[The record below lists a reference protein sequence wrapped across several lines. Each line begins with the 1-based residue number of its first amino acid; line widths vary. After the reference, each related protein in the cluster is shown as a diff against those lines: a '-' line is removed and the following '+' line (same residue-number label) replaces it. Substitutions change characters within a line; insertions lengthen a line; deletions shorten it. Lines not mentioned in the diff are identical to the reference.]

1 MGVTC
6 AVVPI
11 SDGLKRLFFGRALRS
26 DRLSDSLLPKRI
38 ALPVFASDALSSNA
52 YATQEI
58 LLVLSLGGASFYAF
72 GGWIAAAVVLVYF
85 TVVASYR
92 QNVHAYPSGGGD
104 YEVVSTNLGQNWGI
118 FVGSALLIDYVL
130 TVAVSISSAIANLGS
145 VIPVIAEHSVWWAV
159 GSIVV
164 ITLLNLRGIRESGS
178 LFAIP
183 TYFFIAS
190 IFIMIGVAIF
200 KMATGAN
207 LEAESANWEVVPEAS
222 FAGAALIFLVARSFS
237 SGTTALTGIEAVAN
251 GVPSFRKPKSKN
263 AATTLLMLG
272 LIATTMFAG
281 ITWLAIKTR
290 VQVTEFDRDL
300 IGLPDG
306 QSQKTVIVQVASAV
320 FGNFEIAVLVISLS
334 TALILALAANT
345 AFNGF
350 PVLGSI
356 LARDGY
362 LPRQLHTRGDRLAF
376 SNGILM
382 LAGLAVV
389 LVVIYQANV
398 TNLIQLYIIG
408 VFVSFTLSQLGMIK
422 HWNRHLRAET
432 VPAERRKMFRSR
444 AINSVGFLMT
454 GSVLVIV
461 LATKFTKGA
470 WIVVVAM
477 PLIFLMMR
485 AIRKHYDRVA
495 VELVTTDDD
504 KITLPTRVHALVL
517 VSKIHKPTLRALA
530 YARATRPSVLE
541 AITVNVDPDE
551 TRSLEVEWE
560 RRAIPVTL
568 KVLDSPYREITR
580 PIIDYVRRLRSDNP
594 NDVVTVYVPE
604 YVVGHWW
611 EQILHNQSALRL
623 KSRLLFMP
631 GVMMTSV
638 PWQLESSER
647 VLNRDD

>member
-1 MGVTC
+1 
-6 AVVPI
+6 
-11 SDGLKRLFFGRALRS
+11 
-26 DRLSDSLLPKRI
+26 
-38 ALPVFASDALSSNA
+38 
-52 YATQEI
+52 
-58 LLVLSLGGASFYAF
+58 
-72 GGWIAAAVVLVYF
+72 VYF

-104 YEVVSTNLGQNWGI
+104 YEVVSKNLGQNWGV

-145 VIPVIAEHSVWWAV
+145 TIPAIAEHSVWYAV
-159 GSIVV
+159 GAIVI

-183 TYFFIAS
+183 TYFFMAS
-190 IFIMIGVAIF
+190 IFVMIGVAIF
-200 KMATGAN
+200 RIATGSS

-281 ITWLAIKTR
+281 ITWLALKTR
-290 VQVTEFDRDL
+290 VQVTEYDKDL
-300 IGLPDG
+300 IGLPAG
-306 QSQKTVIVQVASAV
+306 QPQKTVIVQVADAV
-320 FGNFEIAVLVISLS
+320 FGNFEIAVLVIALA

-382 LAGLAVV
+382 LAGLAVL
-389 LVVIYQANV
+389 LVVIYQASV
-398 TNLIQLYIIG
+398 TGLIQLYIIG
-408 VFVSFTLSQLGMIK
+408 VFVSFTLSQLGMIR
-422 HWNRHLRAET
+422 HWNRNLLGES
-432 VPAERRKMFRSR
+432 VPAERRKMMRSR
-444 AINSVGFLMT
+444 AINSVGFVMT
-454 GSVLVIV
+454 GSVLIIV
-461 LATKFTKGA
+461 LITKFTKGA

-477 PLIFLMMR
+477 PLIYLLMR
-485 AIRKHYDRVA
+485 AIRRHYDRVA
-495 VELVTTDDD
+495 TELATTDED

-541 AITVNVDPDE
+541 AITVNVDDE
-551 TRSLEVEWE
+551 AAADLAAEWE

-580 PIIDYVRRLRSDNP
+580 PIIEYVKRLRSENP

-604 YVVGHWW
+604 YVVGHWF
-611 EQILHNQSALRL
+611 EQLLHNQSALRL

-638 PWQLESSER
+638 PWQLDSSER
-647 VLNRDD
+647 ALDRDA

>member
-1 MGVTC
+1 M
-6 AVVPI
+6 PI
-11 SDGLKRLFFGRALRS
+11 SDGVKRLFFGRALRS

-130 TVAVSISSAIANLGS
+130 TVAVSISAAIANLGS
-145 VIPVIAEHSVWWAV
+145 VIPAIAEHSVWWAV

-183 TYFFIAS
+183 TYFFMAS

-200 KMATGAN
+200 KMATGES
-207 LEAESANWEVVPEAS
+207 LQAESANWEVVPEAS

-272 LIATTMFAG
+272 IIATTMFAG
-281 ITWLAIKTR
+281 ITWLAIKTQ
-290 VQVTEFDRDL
+290 VQVTEFDKDL
-300 IGLPDG
+300 IGLPEG
-306 QSQKTVIVQVASAV
+306 QSQKTVIVQVAGAV
-320 FGNFEIAVLVISLS
+320 FENFEIAVLVISLS

-422 HWNRHLRAET
+422 HWNRHLRAES

-444 AINSVGFLMT
+444 AINFVGFLMT

-477 PLIFLMMR
+477 PLIFLLMR

-495 VELVTTDDD
+495 LELVTTDDD
-504 KITLPTRVHALVL
+504 KIMLPTRVHALVL

-647 VLNRDD
+647 VLNRDE